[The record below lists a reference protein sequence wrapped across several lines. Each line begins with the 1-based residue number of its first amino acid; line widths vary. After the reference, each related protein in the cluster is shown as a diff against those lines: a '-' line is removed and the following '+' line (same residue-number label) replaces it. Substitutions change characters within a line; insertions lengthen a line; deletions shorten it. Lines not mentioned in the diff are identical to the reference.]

1 MKISL
6 LLKIGCCMGL
16 TSAASLNTQAQS
28 PAPAQKESRV
38 TAHATGPFEVKT
50 TPQDDK
56 SGATTL
62 GRLLLDKQYHGDLDG
77 TGKGQMLTAGLLA
90 KGSAGYVAMEH
101 VNGTLKGQA
110 GSFTLQHSGT
120 ISNGV
125 QQLLIIVVPGSGTGQ
140 LEGISGK
147 MTINIAGGMHSY
159 DLEYALP
166 KTD

>member
-1 MKISL
+1 LVHPIRETAQGRNWL
-6 LLKIGCCMGL
+6 L
-16 TSAASLNTQAQS
+16 SAAGG
-28 PAPAQKESRV
+28 PAVTILKANQVRSR
-38 TAHATGPFEVKT
+38 
-50 TPQDDK
+50 
-56 SGATTL
+56 
-62 GRLLLDKQYHGDLDG
+62 
-77 TGKGQMLTAGLLA
+77 
-90 KGSAGYVAMEH
+90 
-101 VNGTLKGQA
+101 VNGTLKGRA

>member
-1 MKISL
+1 
-6 LLKIGCCMGL
+6 
-16 TSAASLNTQAQS
+16 
-28 PAPAQKESRV
+28 
-38 TAHATGPFEVKT
+38 
-50 TPQDDK
+50 
-56 SGATTL
+56 
-62 GRLLLDKQYHGDLDG
+62 
-77 TGKGQMLTAGLLA
+77 LTAGLLA

-101 VNGTLKGQA
+101 VNGTLKGRA